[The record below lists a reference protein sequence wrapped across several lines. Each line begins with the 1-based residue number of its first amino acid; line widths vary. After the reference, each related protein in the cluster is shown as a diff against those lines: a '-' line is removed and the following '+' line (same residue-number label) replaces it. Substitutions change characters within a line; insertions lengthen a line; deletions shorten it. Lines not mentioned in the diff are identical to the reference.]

1 MSEISNMKK
10 FELLFTV
17 IVTLFIDCLL
27 LSCSNGQDNSQIE
40 TLQTKIDSL
49 TNVAESSKSDYEHLQ
64 SFVSAISTS
73 LDSIAMAENSI
84 FDLVNPENKIST
96 KDHIKKRIET
106 FGELIARQRNIINK
120 LSDSINAKNPNPE
133 QIEKLNSIITY
144 LNKELDNKDAE
155 IAKMKTILKDRNR
168 NIAQL
173 KNNVSNL
180 QNDVSNLE
188 KKNELLTE
196 VAAAQDEILNVGYIK
211 IGSKKELLQAGI
223 LKGGGFL
230 KKSKLDYSSF
240 EAAGFQKIDIR
251 HFKEYRIQSK
261 KVKILTSV
269 PSNSYSL
276 IPNPDGTSTLV
287 IKDPSSFWSISN
299 YLVIQIN

>member
-10 FELLFTV
+10 FGLLFTV
-17 IVTLFIDCLL
+17 IVTLFINCLL
-27 LSCSNGQDNSQIE
+27 LSCSNGQDKSQIE

-49 TNVAESSKSDYEHLQ
+49 TNIAESNKSDYEHLQ
-64 SFVSAISTS
+64 SFVSTISSS

-96 KDHIKKRIET
+96 KDHIKKRIDT
-106 FGELIARQRNIINK
+106 FGELIARQRETINK
-120 LSDSINAKNPNPE
+120 LSDSLNTKNSNPE
-133 QIEKLNSIITY
+133 QIEKLNSIIVF

-155 IAKMKTILKDRNR
+155 ITKMRTMLQDRNR
-168 NIAQL
+168 SISQL
-173 KNNVSNL
+173 KNNVANL
-180 QNDVSNLE
+180 KNNVSNLE

-196 VAAAQDEILNVGYIK
+196 VAATQDEILNEGYIK
-211 IGSKKELLQAGI
+211 IGTKKALQQAGI

-230 KKSKLDYSSF
+230 KKAKLDYGSF

-251 HFKEYRIQSK
+251 NFKEYRIQSK
-261 KVKILTSV
+261 KAKILTSV